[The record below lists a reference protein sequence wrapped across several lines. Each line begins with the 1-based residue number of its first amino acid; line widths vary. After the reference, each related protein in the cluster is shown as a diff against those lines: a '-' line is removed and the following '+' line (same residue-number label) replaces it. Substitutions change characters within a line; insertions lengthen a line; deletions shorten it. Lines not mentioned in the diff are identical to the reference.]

1 MASIFDDLRE
11 KGNGLLSD
19 LNNYLFTGKGST
31 LPQDSFTDADTSV
44 LDYQRGLP
52 VDPTDKTAGQY
63 GGVFDK
69 RLDQYP
75 VGQSTPSMTIN
86 NKPYVNPNAKVPS
99 PQNKGEN
106 IFLGAVGE
114 YFNNAQKTW
123 KDKGGFDALMSNPQ
137 FGIGLSLLQQA
148 SEGKTIGASAL
159 KAMVD
164 GGIISDTYAKKIAAR
179 GKVTGPATA
188 AQIEAVKAKLSASGL
203 AGEPSYFQKIKD
215 MFKGESTQAKQDM
228 AYAEIYKA
236 AEQRAEA
243 DAKTG
248 KKVNIDDY
256 IEASALDYIRTKGQI
271 GRAGTGISGE
281 RAVTKKTDEFRQK
294 AISGAR
300 QLGGPVA
307 KDKAYLVGEVGPE
320 VFIPK
325 VSGKIVSNDDSK
337 IINLLLEANPNLK
350 GVSPAR
356 AEKILRNRFPDY
368 FE

>member
-31 LPQDSFTDADTSV
+31 LPQDSFTDPETSG

-86 NKPYVNPNAKVPS
+86 NKPYVNPNAKTPVPM
-99 PQNKGEN
+99 NKGEST
-106 IFLGAVGE
+106 FLGAVGE

>member
-31 LPQDSFTDADTSV
+31 LPQDSFTDPDTSG

-86 NKPYVNPNAKVPS
+86 NKPYVNPNAKTPVPM
-99 PQNKGEN
+99 NKGEST
-106 IFLGAVGE
+106 FLGAVGE

>member
-31 LPQDSFTDADTSV
+31 LPQDSFTDADTSI

-137 FGIGLSLLQQA
+137 FG
-148 SEGKTIGASAL
+148 
-159 KAMVD
+159 V
-164 GGIISDTYAKKIAAR
+164 
-179 GKVTGPATA
+179 
-188 AQIEAVKAKLSASGL
+188 
-203 AGEPSYFQKIKD
+203 
-215 MFKGESTQAKQDM
+215 
-228 AYAEIYKA
+228 
-236 AEQRAEA
+236 
-243 DAKTG
+243 
-248 KKVNIDDY
+248 
-256 IEASALDYIRTKGQI
+256 
-271 GRAGTGISGE
+271 
-281 RAVTKKTDEFRQK
+281 
-294 AISGAR
+294 
-300 QLGGPVA
+300 
-307 KDKAYLVGEVGPE
+307 
-320 VFIPK
+320 
-325 VSGKIVSNDDSK
+325 
-337 IINLLLEANPNLK
+337 
-350 GVSPAR
+350 
-356 AEKILRNRFPDY
+356 
-368 FE
+368 

>member
-1 MASIFDDLRE
+1 MASIFDDLRN
-11 KGNGLLSD
+11 KGSGLLGD
-19 LNNYLFTGKGST
+19 LNNFLFSDTRTQEQK
-31 LPQDSFTDADTSV
+31 DASSYGFNEVTEGLQNV
-44 LDYQRGLP
+44 YQNES
-52 VDPTDKTAGQY
+52 KTA
-63 GGVFDK
+63 FTP
-69 RLDQYP
+69 RP
-75 VGQSTPSMTIN
+75 VAPA
-86 NKPYVNPNAKVPS
+86 PVNPNAKTPVPM
-99 PQNKGEN
+99 NKGEST
-106 IFLGAVGE
+106 FLGAVGE

-325 VSGKIVSNDDSK
+325 VSGKIISNDDSK

-350 GVSPAR
+350 GISPAR